1 MLLEDGICGFILA
14 ILLIDPERDITY
26 SAFLVYIEL
35 VERVFISFWIVMNIE
50 LYIFII
56 STNLLNSLFYKISIR
71 D

>member
-50 LYIFII
+50 LYIFYNI
-56 STNLLNSLFYKISIR
+56 Y
-71 D
+71 

>member
-14 ILLIDPERDITY
+14 ILSIDPERDITY

-35 VERVFISFWIVMNIE
+35 VEPVFISFWIVMNIE
-50 LYIFII
+50 LYIFTI
-56 STNLLNSLFYKISIR
+56 STNLLNSLFYEISIR